1 MSPTTQVSV
10 TGLPSATDQ
19 QGIRQVAVRLALAH
33 PFVERFAGADFAN
46 IEPMLRIAAGL
57 GLAETAARDAGVRM
71 SSTIRR
77 NLNDLLRNAL
87 SKP

>member
-1 MSPTTQVSV
+1 V
-10 TGLPSATDQ
+10 
-19 QGIRQVAVRLALAH
+19 RQVAVRLALAH

-77 NLNDLLRNAL
+77 NLNELLRNAL